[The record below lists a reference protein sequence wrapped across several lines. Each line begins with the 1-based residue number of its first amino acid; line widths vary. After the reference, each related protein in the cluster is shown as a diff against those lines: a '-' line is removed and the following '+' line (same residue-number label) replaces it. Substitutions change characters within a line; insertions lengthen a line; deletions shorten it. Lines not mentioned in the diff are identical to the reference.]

1 MKERSGEEAG
11 LSLVAAA
18 TFDEQISGKGVVVGS
33 VVTVVGGVVVVE
45 GGGGGQERSAEE
57 ASTTAAP
64 YWPSVPP
71 SDC

>member
-18 TFDEQISGKGVVVGS
+18 AFDEQISGKGVVVGS
-33 VVTVVGGVVVVE
+33 VVTVVGGVVV
-45 GGGGGQERSAEE
+45 GGGGQGRSAEE

>member
-18 TFDEQISGKGVVVGS
+18 AFDEQISGKGVVVGS
-33 VVTVVGGVVVVE
+33 VVGGVVVV
-45 GGGGGQERSAEE
+45 GGSQERSAEE

-64 YWPSVPP
+64 YWPSVLP